1 MPPLRNHSKK
11 DARSKERITK
21 VLPVDCTIL
30 SLPLN
35 QMTPHYLGA
44 GDSFGGRT
52 LNISMTGLQIHS
64 DIELDAMTVLDVT
77 VSLDK
82 PPRIVTVR
90 TQVAWAKR
98 NTIDMYGRWRMGLH
112 IIESRPGEIE
122 ILHNYY
128 KQLA

>member
-1 MPPLRNHSKK
+1 MPSLRNPKK

-35 QMTPHYLGA
+35 QTTPHYLGA
-44 GDSFGGRT
+44 GDAFGGRT

-90 TQVAWAKR
+90 TQVAWARR
-98 NTIDMYGRWRMGLH
+98 NTADLYGRWRMGLR